1 MALGSLLNRY
11 MVIGLGVMCDP
22 TDVVN
27 KMKQIVKT

>member
-11 MVIGLGVMCDP
+11 MIIRRRVMCDA
-22 TDVVN
+22 TDLVN